1 MRLNSTV
8 FAHSCEIRLQSGIL
22 ISTIIYQI
30 QSLVYSNAEDRTYL
44 NKIVLNWKIN
54 FMLLKITNKF
64 LVKQKVENGI

>member
-8 FAHSCEIRLQSGIL
+8 FAHSGEIRLRSGIL

-30 QSLVYSNAEDRTYL
+30 QTLVYSNAEDRTYP
-44 NKIVLNWKIN
+44 NKIVLNWKIK

>member
-8 FAHSCEIRLQSGIL
+8 FAHSCEIRLRSGIL
-22 ISTIIYQI
+22 ISTIIHQI
-30 QSLVYSNAEDRTYL
+30 QSLFYSNAEDRTYR

>member
-8 FAHSCEIRLQSGIL
+8 FAHSCEVRLRSGIL
-22 ISTIIYQI
+22 ISTIIHQI
-30 QSLVYSNAEDRTYL
+30 QSLFYSNAEDR